1 METDITKYIQRI
13 QEKHPDAVILFRRCN
28 DSYTVLGK
36 DAYITKAVLG
46 LPVSPLTIICGKS
59 FHSASF
65 LVSELDLY
73 LPKLVR
79 AGFRVAICDLPNV

>member
-13 QEKHPDAVILFRRCN
+13 REKHLDTVILFRRV
-28 DSYTVLGK
+28 DSYTMLGK
-36 DAYITKAVLG
+36 DAYIAKSALG
-46 LPVSPLTIICGKS
+46 LSVTALTIIDGKS

-65 LVSELDLY
+65 QFSELDTY